1 MFYLY
6 ETSRYKDIWSCDK
19 LQDIIQACQQ
29 KWEEDAAE
37 CAPGMYAVACHE
49 MKTWEHEF
57 VLRDFKFDPKKLLFV
72 LNYGLFGMMQD
83 CASDTDHVIYDGK
96 FVVLEDT
103 QYSLDEFGTTYY
115 VMEKTEGNE
124 WKVIRRF

>member
-1 MFYLY
+1 
-6 ETSRYKDIWSCDK
+6 
-19 LQDIIQACQQ
+19 
-29 KWEEDAAE
+29 
-37 CAPGMYAVACHE
+37 MYAVACHE

-57 VLRDFKFDPKKLLFV
+57 VVRDFKFDPKKLLFV